1 MDSSDDPTRGPGA
14 PPSSNFRK
22 TIHNYQNLAPR
33 PLYND
38 GVRLTGSTVERG
50 QACLTEMDNAV
61 KNMYHRHTY
70 KHGPSINVWP

>member
-22 TIHNYQNLAPR
+22 TIHNDQHLAPR

-38 GVRLTGSTVERG
+38 GVRLTVPLSQWSGDKLASQRWTM
-50 QACLTEMDNAV
+50 Q
-61 KNMYHRHTY
+61 
-70 KHGPSINVWP
+70 